1 MRIVHRLKDYT
12 RTKHV
17 YKCNICRNIF
27 QTENA
32 LKSHISSC
40 NTPVMVKKKQKL
52 SHNAL
57 KCRICGTNFQSK
69 HKLKLHHQSCKD
81 RVYVCTICDRTW
93 GLLSSL
99 KKHMKT
105 IHGDGKQ

>member
-27 QTENA
+27 RTENA